1 MKFENIDKNVL
12 AELKIRME
20 NEIADY
26 MEEYCN
32 DCDINIDSM
41 TPEIFDEAME
51 DFYSEVWVNF
61 LDQFNTE
68 ALYEATYNKIDG
80 IVIDFEEV

>member
-1 MKFENIDKNVL
+1 
-12 AELKIRME
+12 
-20 NEIADY
+20 

-32 DCDINIDSM
+32 DCGINIDNV

-80 IVIDFEEV
+80 IVVEFEEV

>member
-26 MEEYCN
+26 MEEYCD
-32 DCDINIDSM
+32 DCGINIDSV

-51 DFYSEVWVNF
+51 DFWSDTWVDF
-61 LDQFNTE
+61 LDKFNTE
-68 ALYEATYNKIDG
+68 ALYNATYNKIDG
-80 IVIDFEEV
+80 IVVEFDEV

>member
-1 MKFENIDKNVL
+1 MKFENIDYDVIT
-12 AELKIRME
+12 ELKIRME
-20 NEIADY
+20 DEIGDY

-41 TPEIFDEAME
+41 TPEIFNEAIE
-51 DFYSEVWVNF
+51 DFSSEAWVNF

-68 ALYEATYNKIDG
+68 ALYEVTYNDIDG
-80 IVIDFEEV
+80 IVVEFEEV